1 MAVSGLLLVKTKS
14 LSQIQT
20 NCFAAL
26 LWRYC
31 FICFTVAVVIRQPPQ
46 WCGGAWQLWGGQQ
59 PPWAKEI
66 CTQLWNPT
74 YERQI
79 CKYVELKPF
88 CFGQPLKKKK
98 KVILFLE
105 KLLSLKLIDL
115 FFDMENSVS
124 PYHYCHGAAHSS
136 VLLKYTC
143 HVRPLL
149 TFTQQHFC
157 FTGIAK
163 CSGTLRSS
171 DATGQ
176 CYNLCLQTPM
186 QSLLQHLCG
195 HRGQSRHPWSY
206 FCRNVVDTAVIFAIF
221 KPFWESS
228 VRITHCCRIGGGAF
242 M

>member
-1 MAVSGLLLVKTKS
+1 MWGCMAAVGWS
-14 LSQIQT
+14 
-20 NCFAAL
+20 AATLGKRNLHSIMKPHIWKADLQVCGTETIL
-26 LWRYC
+26 LWSA
-31 FICFTVAVVIRQPPQ
+31 I
-46 WCGGAWQLWGGQQ
+46 
-59 PPWAKEI
+59 K
-66 CTQLWNPT
+66 
-74 YERQI
+74 
-79 CKYVELKPF
+79 
-88 CFGQPLKKKK
+88 KKKK

-163 CSGTLRSS
+163 CSGTLWSS